1 MPSTYTSN
9 AGLQKPGTG
18 EQSGTWGDTVN
29 ANSDIID
36 RLTNGVLSL
45 TLTGTASTLT
55 TADGVLSDG
64 QYMLIALTGS
74 PSGTHTITI
83 SPNDAQKVYF
93 IYNGTGQTVTF
104 TQGSGGNTSIPTLGS
119 KVIYAN
125 GAGATA
131 AVSDFSSHLSMSSVE
146 ITGGVISGIT
156 DLAVPDGGT
165 GVSTLT
171 GIVKG
176 NGAAAFSAAVAGT
189 DYLAP
194 AAIGVTVQAWDQN
207 LDQIAALAPT
217 SNNFI
222 VGDGTAWTL
231 ETPAQALAS
240 LGVTSTAVQLNY
252 LSTTTSDVQ
261 TQLNGKQGLD
271 ATLTALA
278 GYNTAGILTQT
289 AADTFTGR
297 TIASGTGISVTNGD
311 GVAGNPTIASLG
323 LGWGQTW
330 QNVAASRALSTTYT
344 NSTGRPILVS
354 AAVTWGNASVTLTLT
369 IDGIVVQ
376 KFAGNPDST
385 DGITFSVSAVIPNG
399 STYSVTQTSNA
410 GGGTIEY
417 WAELR

>member
-131 AVSDFSSHLSMSSVE
+131 AVSDFSAHLSMSSVE

-156 DLAVPDGGT
+156 DLAVADGGT

-176 NGAAAFSAAVAGT
+176 NGASAFTAAVAGT

-261 TQLNGKQGLD
+261 TQLNGKI
-271 ATLTALA
+271 ATS
-278 GYNTAGILTQT
+278 
-289 AADTFTGR
+289 
-297 TIASGTGISVTNGD
+297 TIASASDFRSNVVDKTLDTDGVWAASAEVALTDGASIALDMSTGINF
-311 GVAGNPTIASLG
+311 
-323 LGWGQTW
+323 
-330 QNVAASRALSTTYT
+330 
-344 NSTGRPILVS
+344 
-354 AAVTWGNASVTLTLT
+354 SVTLGGNRALANPTNTKVGQSGYIRVAQDGTGSRTLSFGT
-369 IDGIVVQ
+369 SYKFVSGVAPTMTTTASAEDYLFYQVASSTKVIVS
-376 KFAGNPDST
+376 FAGD
-385 DGITFSVSAVIPNG
+385 VK
-399 STYSVTQTSNA
+399 
-410 GGGTIEY
+410 
-417 WAELR
+417 